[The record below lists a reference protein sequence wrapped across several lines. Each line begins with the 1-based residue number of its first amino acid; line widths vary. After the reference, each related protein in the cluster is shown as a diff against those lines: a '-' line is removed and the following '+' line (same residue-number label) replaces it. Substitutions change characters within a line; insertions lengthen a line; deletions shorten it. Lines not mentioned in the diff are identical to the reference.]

1 MSRMTDR
8 KERYNILNELAGLAQ
23 CLVNRNILI
32 DLRNESSVAGRIT
45 NVDGFMNISMEN
57 VVLIDQ
63 LGKHFRMEEFMIYPR
78 YIRYIHIPESLEI
91 VPALEEHIKRQT
103 TRKPRAP
110 VKRTYKMKRAQLNQQ
125 HTLAE
130 INAARSTDTSKDQ

>member
-8 KERYNILNELAGLAQ
+8 KERYNSLNDLTGLAQ
-23 CLVNRNILI
+23 CLLDRNILI
-32 DLRNESSVAGRIT
+32 DLRNESSVAGKIT
-45 NVDGFMNISMEN
+45 SVDGFMNISMEN

-78 YIRYIHIPESLEI
+78 YIRYIHIPESI
-91 VPALEEHIKRQT
+91 QIIPALEEHIKRLT

-110 VKRTYKMKRAQLNQQ
+110 VKRTFKMKRAQLKHLQ
-125 HTLAE
+125 TVAE
-130 INAARSTDTSKDQ
+130 IYAAKPDSSEQK

>member
-1 MSRMTDR
+1 MSRLTER
-8 KERYNILNELAGLAQ
+8 KERYNTLNELAGLVQ

-32 DLRNESSVAGRIT
+32 DLRNESSVAGKIT

-78 YIRYIHIPESLEI
+78 YVRYIHIPESIEI
-91 VPALEEHIKRQT
+91 VPALEEHIKRET

-125 HTLAE
+125 RTLAE
-130 INAARSTDTSKDQ
+130 LNAAQSETSKEQ

>member
-1 MSRMTDR
+1 MQL
-8 KERYNILNELAGLAQ
+8 YNAPWLL
-23 CLVNRNILI
+23 
-32 DLRNESSVAGRIT
+32 
-45 NVDGFMNISMEN
+45 GFMNISMEN

-78 YIRYIHIPESLEI
+78 YVRYIHIPESIEI
-91 VPALEEHIKRQT
+91 VPALEEHIKRET

-125 HTLAE
+125 RTLAE
-130 INAARSTDTSKDQ
+130 LNAAQSETSKEQ